1 MQVEPG
7 KDETTVGLTLTHTYS
22 AALPLKLAECVQHR
36 YRISPSY
43 SPKRTGFHHQADMSA
58 AQAVPRAAAA
68 KGSAKPNANK
78 GAQNQNSPKVYARLH
93 FEFSDGKGYDIAT
106 LQSTDGNTKLAL
118 DPDGQLKWELGL
130 GASLKFNCGT
140 PSDETSYIARLPKGF
155 HVIIDPKKGERFI
168 VGHVG
173 GTGRDFWYRSVAEF
187 VPHLL
192 WLSAPAPH
200 DRARCSCEPC
210 KKMLGKPKA
219 KETKKATAA
228 AKRKAAATAAP
239 RTAPASATPAAAST
253 SSTAP
258 AGAAAVAAKATAA
271 PTESP
276 VSTSA
281 QPVPPTPAAVAI
293 PAEAPVEHVDVP
305 DHSIYRVGEMVWFGS
320 QTGVWR
326 LGVIAAPHRSTG
338 TPSTDTWVVAPLGH
352 AMLRQESC
360 TKSAAEMKP
369 FLAFSLPSIDVP
381 QLQGMTFAEVDWASF
396 VQQYAGSDPHKR
408 QVAGLEASKIAAKDA
423 SVSYST
429 FNRTADG
436 YGGVFLGPELVR
448 LGDGVRVR
456 RYVGELDG
464 GVDIMEVKRITD
476 APGGQHL
483 TFSGDVWRLHVS
495 PFEAPPPPASS
506 QPAGPVFVRQLETYN
521 EVLRLQGGRVD
532 WLLVEQGAER
542 SEEDVHGRFYVTFDL
557 LPEMRDSVVADNP
570 PEDGTALLNLRL
582 RPGET
587 FYLGRRESRKATFG
601 NSLCVDFGVGRGIV
615 EG

>member
-1 MQVEPG
+1 
-7 KDETTVGLTLTHTYS
+7 
-22 AALPLKLAECVQHR
+22 
-36 YRISPSY
+36 
-43 SPKRTGFHHQADMSA
+43 MSA
-58 AQAVPRAAAA
+58 AQAVPRATAA
-68 KGSAKPNANK
+68 KGSVKPNTTK
-78 GAQNQNSPKVYARLH
+78 GVQNQNSPKVYTQLH

-140 PSDETSYIARLPKGF
+140 PNDETSYIARLPKGF

-168 VGHVG
+168 VGHAG

-187 VPHLL
+187 VPHLI

-210 KKMLGKPKA
+210 KKMLGKPKT
-219 KETKKATAA
+219 KETKKTTAA
-228 AKRKAAATAAP
+228 AKRKAAATAAS
-239 RTAPASATPAAAST
+239 RAASASAAPATSNNASSTNPATGATPAAK
-253 SSTAP
+253 
-258 AGAAAVAAKATAA
+258 AAAA

-276 VSTSA
+276 VPTSA
-281 QPVPPTPAAVAI
+281 KPVPANPAAPPAAV
-293 PAEAPVEHVDVP
+293 PAAAEPPVEHIEVS

-326 LGVIAAPHRSTG
+326 LGVIASPHRSTG
-338 TPSTDTWVVAPLGH
+338 MPSTDTWVVAPLGH

-381 QLQGMTFAEVDWASF
+381 QLQGMTFAEVDWPSF

-429 FNRTADG
+429 FNRSADG
-436 YGGVFLGPELVR
+436 YGGVFLGPEMVR

-464 GVDIMEVKRITD
+464 SVDIMEVKRIAD

-483 TFSGDVWRLHVS
+483 TFFGDVWRLHVS

-532 WLLVEQGAER
+532 WVLVEQGAER
-542 SEEDVHGRFYVTFDL
+542 PEEDVHGRFYVTFDL
-557 LPEMRDSVVADNP
+557 LPEMRDNVVADNP

-587 FYLGRRESRKATFG
+587 FYLGRRESRKATFWD
-601 NSLCVDFGVGRGIV
+601 SLSIDFSLGRGMV